1 MGYTTKASQSQN
13 VESDKKYMES
23 ELSEMTNNQI
33 RQLASDRG
41 YSLTATNKAGLISE
55 FLMWQEQVIIL
66 EEKLLRD
73 LKIDLEEDCPEDAIL
88 LLSVQRAIRSFKR
101 KRNYPNSFS
110 EEKIL
115 NDMENCYDC
124 IYDLT
129 VFKLNKR
136 GNEFEVSHNENGV
149 NQTWCS
155 ESEIYLNHGIFSYP
169 TMF

>member
-1 MGYTTKASQSQN
+1 M
-13 VESDKKYMES
+13 
-23 ELSEMTNNQI
+23 
-33 RQLASDRG
+33 
-41 YSLTATNKAGLISE
+41 
-55 FLMWQEQVIIL
+55 IL